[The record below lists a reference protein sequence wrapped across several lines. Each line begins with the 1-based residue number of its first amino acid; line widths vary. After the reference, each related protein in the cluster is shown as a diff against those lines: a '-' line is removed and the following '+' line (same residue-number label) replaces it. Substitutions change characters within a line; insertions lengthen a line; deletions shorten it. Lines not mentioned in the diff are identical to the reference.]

1 MDTVMTRHTVSV
13 ILLIL
18 LYVHMFSLKLKNLHF
33 STFTNNWLL
42 NFSFMPSMFGTTRL
56 ASFAPEANDA
66 ETKLTRLDN
75 RIGVIGRPLT
85 MPAATFWMLPLY
97 LSSYPLLFIHSRKL
111 RPPLCGGTRANPHS
125 PCPPLQ
131 PCCGS
136 NSIWPSLGMLPRT
149 TWELWWLSPW
159 MPRLWWL
166 ELLVVVIMGIRQSLP
181 HDRWWQEQDTAWPEH
196 LQKCN

>member
-18 LYVHMFSLKLKNLHF
+18 LYVHMFSFILKNLHF
-33 STFTNNWLL
+33 SSFTNNWWLT
-42 NFSFMPSMFGTTRL
+42 SAFMTSLFGKTRL

-85 MPAATFWMLPLY
+85 TPAATNIMNVATLFEL
-97 LSSYPLLFIHSRKL
+97 LSITLHTQLQAPT
-111 RPPLCGGTRANPHS
+111 PPVANPHS

-136 NSIWPSLGMLPRT
+136 NSIWPSWGMLPRT

-166 ELLVVVIMGIRQSLP
+166 ELLVVVVMGILY
-181 HDRWWQEQDTAWPEH
+181 DRDMSKSTTWPMMAGTGH
-196 LQKCN
+196 S